1 MHHLVSRQP
10 LVAAAAVALGALA
23 IMTFA
28 QTPPNDDAPDSG
40 RQAAQQDAPPPAGA
54 EVATFASG
62 CFWCTEAVFQDLR
75 GVAKVVSGYTGGDAA
90 SASYK
95 VVSSGQTKHA
105 EAVQVHY
112 DPNEVDYATLLEV
125 FWKTH
130 DPTTPN
136 RQGADVGPQYRSAI
150 FYHDDQQQRLAQ
162 EYKAKLDKT
171 GAFDGPIVTEI
182 VPFESFF
189 PAEDYHQNY
198 FALNPQQGYCRAVIG
213 PKLEKFRKVFGDK
226 LKNAPKKSEGDNKPK
241 SGKPGTA
248 ESKAELKQRL
258 SDLQWFVTQE
268 SGTER
273 PFQNMYWN
281 KTEAG
286 DYKCVVCGELLF
298 TSDEK
303 FDSGCGW
310 PSFTK
315 TADQDAVTEVVDNS
329 HGMRRT
335 EIRCTK
341 CGAHLGHVFDDGPVA
356 AGGLRYCLNSAAMDF
371 EDNDA
376 RSEAP
381 AEE

>member
-1 MHHLVSRQP
+1 MMS
-10 LVAAAAVALGALA
+10 
-23 IMTFA
+23 FA
-28 QTPPNDDAPDSG
+28 ENTPPADGSQAD
-40 RQAAQQDAPPPAGA
+40 AAQDEETPRATA
-54 EVATFASG
+54 VATFASG

-75 GVAKVVSGYTGGDAA
+75 GVAKVVSGYSGGDAA

-95 VVSSGQTKHA
+95 IVSSGQTKHA

-112 DPNEVDYATLLEV
+112 DPSEVDYATLLEV

-136 RQGADVGPQYRSAI
+136 RQGADVGPQYRSAV
-150 FYHDDQQQRLAQ
+150 FYHDEQQQQLAEQ
-162 EYKAKLDKT
+162 YKAKLDKE
-171 GAFDGPIVTEI
+171 GVFDAPIVTEI
-182 VPFESFF
+182 VPFEDFF

-213 PKLEKFRKVFGDK
+213 PKVEKFRKVFGDK
-226 LKNAPKKSEGDNKPK
+226 LKNAPRKADPKSEPK
-241 SGKPGTA
+241 AGA
-248 ESKAELKQRL
+248 DKAALKQRL
-258 SDLQWFVTQE
+258 TELQWKVTQE
-268 SGTER
+268 AGTER
-273 PFQNMYWN
+273 PFQNLYWN

-286 DYKCVVCGELLF
+286 DYNCVVCGELLF

-315 TADQDAVTEVVDNS
+315 PAEGDAVSEFADNS
-329 HGMRRT
+329 LGMRRT

-341 CGAHLGHVFDDGPVA
+341 CGAHLGHVFNDGPVD
-356 AGGLRYCLNSAAMDF
+356 AGGLRYCLNSAAMEF
-371 EDNDA
+371 EDNDD
-376 RSEAP
+376 RQEAP